1 MSIKVIATDLDGTF
15 YHRDLSYDKVRFLR
29 LYEEM
34 KKQGIHFVVASGNQ
48 YFQLVSFFEEMK
60 NEITFVSENGAY
72 IVDQGKEMFSVSIAK
87 DTYDHIVSVLK

>member
-48 YFQLVSFFEEMK
+48 YFQLVSFF
-60 NEITFVSENGAY
+60 
-72 IVDQGKEMFSVSIAK
+72 
-87 DTYDHIVSVLK
+87 